1 MAQDK
6 IDVDS
11 LFQQSP
17 IPETFTQE
25 VPPMTPGLMGEITE
39 GVAEDS
45 PGQSLDTMTGGMVEE
60 EVVEE
65 GIMGGPI
72 QSDALQ
78 RDPAKADASATRI
91 VASAKAKMYGE
102 QFDQFMDVLQN
113 SQNIA
118 EDTALISQNL
128 LLPEIQA
135 AATTDR
141 GIPIDHMMDVTAEVV
156 SEVLDMATQTGT
168 YAPNSEEESMRVLNI
183 ATTMTMGELG
193 KQLAKSD
200 ILAEDDVSQFMENV
214 MGGRYDSPES
224 QRALLEQPDAPVT
237 LPEELPQVPVEM
249 P

>member
-1 MAQDK
+1 MAQEQ
-6 IDVDS
+6 
-11 LFQQSP
+11 LP
-17 IPETFTQE
+17 PE
-25 VPPMTPGLMGEITE
+25 MM
-39 GVAEDS
+39 AEDIPPEVGLPPEIPAL
-45 PGQSLDTMTGGMVEE
+45 PGEGMPMVPGEEVVEE
-60 EVVEE
+60 EVVVEE

-102 QFDQFMDVLQN
+102 QFDQFMEVLQN
-113 SQNIA
+113 SENIA

-128 LLPEIQA
+128 LIPEIQA

-168 YAPNSEEESMRVLNI
+168 YAPNSEEEAMRVNNI

-193 KQLAKSD
+193 KQLAASQ
-200 ILAEDDVSQFMENV
+200 IIPEDDVSQFMENV
-214 MGGRYDSPES
+214 MGGSYDSPES
-224 QRALLEQPDAPVT
+224 QRALLEQPDAPVS

>member
-25 VPPMTPGLMGEITE
+25 VPPMTPGLMGEITGSDQAGE
-39 GVAEDS
+39 VIEEIPP
-45 PGQSLDTMTGGMVEE
+45 PGTPSGGMD
-60 EVVEE
+60 
-65 GIMGGPI
+65 GIMGDPI

-102 QFDQFMDVLQN
+102 QFDQFMEVLQN

-118 EDTALISQNL
+118 EDTAIISQNL

-141 GIPIDHMMDVTAEVV
+141 GVPIDHMMDVTAEVV

-224 QRALLEQPDAPVT
+224 QRALLEQPDDPVI
-237 LPEELPQVPVEM
+237 LPEELPQAPVEM

>member
-45 PGQSLDTMTGGMVEE
+45 PGQSLDTMTGGVVEE

-141 GIPIDHMMDVTAEVV
+141 GVPIDHMLDVTSEVV

-168 YAPNSEEESMRVLNI
+168 YAPNSEEEAMRVNNI
-183 ATTMTMGELG
+183 ATTMTLGELG
-193 KQLAKSD
+193 KQLGKSEF
-200 ILAEDDVSQFMENV
+200 LPNDDVSQFMENV
-214 MGGRYDSPES
+214 MGGRYDSPEAQTS
-224 QRALLEQPDAPVT
+224 LLEE
-237 LPEELPQVPVEM
+237 PEMSPEM
-249 P
+249 PPEMPV

>member
-39 GVAEDS
+39 GVAEVS
-45 PGQSLDTMTGGMVEE
+45 PGGEVVEE

-102 QFDQFMDVLQN
+102 QFDQFMQVLQN

-118 EDTALISQNL
+118 EDTAIISQNL

-141 GIPIDHMMDVTAEVV
+141 GVPIDHMMDVTAEVV

-200 ILAEDDVSQFMENV
+200 ILPEDDISQFMENV
-214 MGGRYDSPES
+214 MGGKYDSPES
-224 QRALLEQPDAPVT
+224 QRSLLEQPDAPAS
-237 LPEELPQVPVEM
+237 LPEELPQAPVEM